1 MHGQGNKDYYVGD
14 EAQSRCGTLNIK
26 YPMEKGIV
34 TDWDAMER
42 VLHHTLY
49 EELHVA
55 PEEHPVLLSDAPLKP
70 KANREK
76 MAQVMFETFNTPA
89 LCVSIGAYLA
99 LLASGRVTG
108 IVLDS
113 GHGVTCAVPI
123 YENYVFKEAIHR
135 GDVAGGDLT
144 DFLKEALTERGYDNL
159 TSSAADRE
167 IVREMKEK
175 LAYVALDYEQEME
188 KAKNNP
194 SSVEKHYELPDGQEI
209 ITVGSERFR
218 CPEVLF
224 QPSMIRR
231 DPLAKTGI
239 HEMIN
244 ESIRKCDDEEVRKHL
259 YGNIVLSGGSTLFPG
274 IADRLTKEI
283 SALAPRGMKIKVI
296 APPERIYMVWIG
308 GSVLASLSSC
318 QQMWI
323 TKAEYDDC
331 GPSIV
336 HKDKDNLFGNK

>member
-1 MHGQGNKDYYVGD
+1 M
-14 EAQSRCGTLNIK
+14 
-26 YPMEKGIV
+26 
-34 TDWDAMER
+34 
-42 VLHHTLY
+42 
-49 EELHVA
+49 
-55 PEEHPVLLSDAPLKP
+55 
-70 KANREK
+70 
-76 MAQVMFETFNTPA
+76 
-89 LCVSIGAYLA
+89 
-99 LLASGRVTG
+99 
-108 IVLDS
+108 LDS

-194 SSVEKHYELPDGQEI
+194 SSVEKRYELPDGQEI
-209 ITVGSERFR
+209 ITVGRERFR

-231 DPLAKTGI
+231 DSLPKTGI

-318 QQMWI
+318 QQVCFVPSFFFTSFCVI
-323 TKAEYDDC
+323 FIFVIANKTKNCYFECRC
-331 GPSIV
+331 GLQRQNMMIV
-336 HKDKDNLFGNK
+336 GHQSCIKIKIICLGISKVVEWERLLLQFLEKAMRKLKPFLIAFVICSWSSHVCEFNLFIMEIMAKQSV